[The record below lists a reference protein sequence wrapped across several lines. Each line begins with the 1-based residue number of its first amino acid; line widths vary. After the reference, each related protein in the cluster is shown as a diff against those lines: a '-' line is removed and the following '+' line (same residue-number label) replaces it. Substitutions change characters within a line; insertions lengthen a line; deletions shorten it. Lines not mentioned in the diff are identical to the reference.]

1 MKFRYKKSALLEPIL
16 NLRNDPE
23 VDPRDE
29 YNEEDIF
36 KMSWK
41 EFYNLSPRDIRKYLE
56 AHVPDHKKFT
66 REMIEKI
73 RVKDN

>member
-1 MKFRYKKSALLEPIL
+1 MKFRYKK
-16 NLRNDPE
+16 
-23 VDPRDE
+23 
-29 YNEEDIF
+29 EDIF

>member
-1 MKFRYKKSALLEPIL
+1 MKFRYKKSALLEPFL

-41 EFYNLSPRDIRKYLE
+41 EFNNLSPRDIRKYLE
-56 AHVPDHKKFT
+56 ARGVDHKKFT
-66 REMIEKI
+66 REMIKKI
-73 RVKDN
+73 KES